1 MADTFRWRSFSSRRG
16 GVHRTIGA
24 VTPPPTSIYAEE
36 STLWRDMLRAQVQ
49 ISRRLQADM
58 MTHHD
63 LALGAFDVLVRLGES
78 PGGRLRMNDLAD
90 RVLLSRSGLTRLV
103 DRMQRDGLVERVTCD
118 SDARGLY
125 AVMTRKG
132 RQRLEEATPTY
143 REGIREHVLARLAED
158 ERETFARILGKL
170 GDPACPG

>member
-1 MADTFRWRSFSSRRG
+1 MNTVREQPFSSRTCVAR
-16 GVHRTIGA
+16 RTIGA
-24 VTPPPTSIYAEE
+24 VTTPSTSIYAGE

-58 MTHHD
+58 LTHHD

-90 RVLLSRSGLTRLV
+90 QVLLSRSGLTRLV
-103 DRMQRDGLVERVTCD
+103 DRMQRENLVKRVTCD

-125 AVMTRKG
+125 AVLTTEG
-132 RQRLEEATPTY
+132 RQRLDEATPTY
-143 REGIREHVLARLAED
+143 REGIREHVLDRLDDD
-158 ERETFARILGKL
+158 ERRTFARILGKL